1 MNVQKSRAAA
11 KRETGKKVLCTVSVK
26 FKTLVYLNIRDV
38 FVFLGYKL
46 YYQNFQFTIKIIK
59 NDFLNLT
66 LLFLKCTR

>member
-1 MNVQKSRAAA
+1 MNVQKSGATA
-11 KRETGKKVLCTVSVK
+11 KGVTGKKVLCMVWVT